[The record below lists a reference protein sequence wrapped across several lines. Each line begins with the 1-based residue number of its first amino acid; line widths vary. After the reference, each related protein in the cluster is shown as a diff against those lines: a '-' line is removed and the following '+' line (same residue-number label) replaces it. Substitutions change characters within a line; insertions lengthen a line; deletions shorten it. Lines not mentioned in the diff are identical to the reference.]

1 MTNNAFRTDRRRW
14 LQTGAAL
21 AALGCTA
28 CASVGQGGASS
39 TGAGTGTGLAED
51 LGERLEQGVQSGEL
65 ANLHAVAVM
74 RHGRLALERYFQGE
88 DERWGEPLGKVAFN
102 ADSLHD
108 VRSVSKSIVGLLYGM
123 ALAEGKVPALDT
135 PLVQAFPAY
144 GDLAADEGRRAIL
157 VSHALGMT
165 MGLQWDEDLPYSDP
179 RNSEIAMERSSDR
192 YRYVLEQPIVAPP
205 GERWCYS
212 GGATALLGHL
222 IAQGSG
228 MPLLDYARH
237 KLFAPLGIDKAEWTP
252 GTNGEAAAASGLRLR
267 ARDLARIGQLVLQQ
281 GEWPGGRQ
289 GRALV
294 PRHWIV
300 QSIQPRVD
308 AWPGLRYGHH
318 WYVGQTRAGLAY
330 YMAIGLGGQRLV
342 VVPQH
347 SLVYAVFMGN
357 YDSPQQVQRVGAV
370 QGLIAAA
377 LR

>member
-1 MTNNAFRTDRRRW
+1 MTHNAFRTDKRRW

-28 CASVGQGGASS
+28 CASMGQGGASS
-39 TGAGTGTGLAED
+39 TGTGLAED
-51 LGERLEQGVQSGEL
+51 LGERLDQGVQSGEL
-65 ANLHAVAVM
+65 ANLHAVVVM
-74 RHGRLALERYFQGE
+74 RHGRLALERYFEGE

-108 VRSVSKSIVGLLYGM
+108 VRSVSKSVVGLLYGL

-135 PLVQAFPAY
+135 PLIQAFPAY
-144 GDLAADEGRRAIL
+144 SDLAADEGRRSIL
-157 VSHALGMT
+157 ISHALGMT

-294 PRHWIV
+294 LRHWIV

-357 YDSPQQVQRVGAV
+357 YDSPQQVQRVAAV

>member
-1 MTNNAFRTDRRRW
+1 MTHNAFRTDRRRW

-28 CASVGQGGASS
+28 CASMGQGGASS
-39 TGAGTGTGLAED
+39 TGTGLAED
-51 LGERLEQGVQSGEL
+51 LGERLDQGVQSGEL
-65 ANLHAVAVM
+65 ANLHAVVVM
-74 RHGRLALERYFQGE
+74 RHGRLALERYFEGE

-108 VRSVSKSIVGLLYGM
+108 VRSVSKSVVGLLYGL

-135 PLVQAFPAY
+135 PLIQAFPAY
-144 GDLAADEGRRAIL
+144 SDLAADEGRRSIL
-157 VSHALGMT
+157 ISHALGMT
-165 MGLQWDEDLPYSDP
+165 MGLQWDEDIPYSDP

-294 PRHWIV
+294 LRHWIV

-357 YDSPQQVQRVGAV
+357 YDSPQQVQRVAAV

>member
-1 MTNNAFRTDRRRW
+1 MTNNGFRTDRRRW

-39 TGAGTGTGLAED
+39 TGTGLAED
-51 LGERLEQGVQSGEL
+51 LGERLDQGVQSGEL
-65 ANLHAVAVM
+65 ANLHAVVVM
-74 RHGRLALERYFQGE
+74 RHGRLALERYFEGE

-108 VRSVSKSIVGLLYGM
+108 VRSVSKSVVGLLYGM

-144 GDLAADEGRRAIL
+144 SDLAADEGRRGIL
-157 VSHALGMT
+157 ISHALGMT

-237 KLFAPLGIDKAEWTP
+237 KLFAPLGIDQAEWTP

-267 ARDLARIGQLVLQQ
+267 ARDLARPALRPPLVRGADPRRPGVLHGHRPGRPAAGGRAPVFAGVCHLHGQL
-281 GEWPGGRQ
+281 RQ
-289 GRALV
+289 PPAGAAR
-294 PRHWIV
+294 
-300 QSIQPRVD
+300 
-308 AWPGLRYGHH
+308 GC
-318 WYVGQTRAGLAY
+318 RAGPDRRCLA
-330 YMAIGLGGQRLV
+330 LT
-342 VVPQH
+342 
-347 SLVYAVFMGN
+347 
-357 YDSPQQVQRVGAV
+357 
-370 QGLIAAA
+370 A
-377 LR
+377 LP

>member
-1 MTNNAFRTDRRRW
+1 MTHNAFRTDRRRW

-28 CASVGQGGASS
+28 CASMGQGGASS
-39 TGAGTGTGLAED
+39 TGTGLAED
-51 LGERLEQGVQSGEL
+51 LGERLDQGVQSGEL
-65 ANLHAVAVM
+65 ANLHAVVVM
-74 RHGRLALERYFQGE
+74 RHGRLALERYFEGE

-108 VRSVSKSIVGLLYGM
+108 VRSVSKSVVGLLYGL

-135 PLVQAFPAY
+135 PLIQAFPAY
-144 GDLAADEGRRAIL
+144 SDLAADEGRRSIL
-157 VSHALGMT
+157 ISHALGMT

-294 PRHWIV
+294 LRHWIV

-357 YDSPQQVQRVGAV
+357 YDSPQQVQRVAAV

>member
-1 MTNNAFRTDRRRW
+1 MTNNGFRTDRRRW

-21 AALGCTA
+21 ATLGCTA
-28 CASVGQGGASS
+28 CASVGQGGAFS
-39 TGAGTGTGLAED
+39 TGTGTGTGLAED
-51 LGERLEQGVQSGEL
+51 LGERLDQGVQSGEL
-65 ANLHAVAVM
+65 ANLHAVVVM
-74 RHGRLALERYFQGE
+74 RHGRLALERYFEGE

-144 GDLAADEGRRAIL
+144 GDLAADGRRRAIL
-157 VSHALGMT
+157 ISHALGMT

-192 YRYVLEQPIVAPP
+192 YRYVLEQPVVAPP

-237 KLFAPLGIDKAEWTP
+237 KLFAPLSIDKAEWTP

-281 GEWPGGRQ
+281 GEWQ

-294 PRHWIV
+294 ARHWIV
-300 QSIQPRVD
+300 QSMQPRVD

>member
-1 MTNNAFRTDRRRW
+1 MTNNGFRTDRRRW

-21 AALGCTA
+21 ATLGCTA
-28 CASVGQGGASS
+28 CASVGQGGAFS

-65 ANLHAVAVM
+65 ANLHAVVVM
-74 RHGRLALERYFQGE
+74 RHGRLALERYFEGE

-108 VRSVSKSIVGLLYGM
+108 VRSVSKSVVGLLYGM
-123 ALAEGKVPALDT
+123 ALAEGKVPALGT

-144 GDLAADEGRRAIL
+144 SDLAADEGRRAIL

-281 GEWPGGRQ
+281 GEWQ

-294 PRHWIV
+294 PRHWMCNPFSRAWTPGPACATATTGTWGRPAPAWRTTWPSAWAASGWWSCP
-300 QSIQPRVD
+300 SIRWCMPSSWATTTAPSRCS
-308 AWPGLRYGHH
+308 AWAPC
-318 WYVGQTRAGLAY
+318 RA
-330 YMAIGLGGQRLV
+330 
-342 VVPQH
+342 
-347 SLVYAVFMGN
+347 
-357 YDSPQQVQRVGAV
+357 
-370 QGLIAAA
+370 
-377 LR
+377 

>member
-1 MTNNAFRTDRRRW
+1 MKERDMENNGFCTDRRRW

-21 AALGCTA
+21 VALGCTA
-28 CASVGQGGASS
+28 CASVGQGSGPSA
-39 TGAGTGTGLAED
+39 GLAED
-51 LGERLEQGVQSGEL
+51 LGERLDQGVKSGQLE
-65 ANLHAVAVM
+65 NLHAVVVM
-74 RHGRLALERYFQGE
+74 RHGRLALERYFEGE

-135 PLVQAFPAY
+135 PLVRAFPAY
-144 GDLAADEGRRAIL
+144 RDLAADERRRGIL

-192 YRYVLEQPIVAPP
+192 YRYVLEQPIVAAP

-237 KLFAPLGIDKAEWTP
+237 KLFAPLGIDKSEWTP
-252 GTNGEAAAASGLRLR
+252 GSNGEAAAASGLRLR

-281 GEWPGGRQ
+281 GEWQ

-294 PRHWIV
+294 PRQWIV
-300 QSIQPRVD
+300 QSTQPRVD
-308 AWPGLRYGHH
+308 AWPGLRYGYH
-318 WYVGQTRAGLAY
+318 WYVGRTRAGLAY

-342 VVPQH
+342 VVPDQA
-347 SLVYAVFMGN
+347 LVYAVFMGN
-357 YDSPQQVQRVGAV
+357 YGSDRQVQQVAAV
-370 QGLIAAA
+370 QGLIASA

>member
-1 MTNNAFRTDRRRW
+1 
-14 LQTGAAL
+14 
-21 AALGCTA
+21 
-28 CASVGQGGASS
+28 
-39 TGAGTGTGLAED
+39 
-51 LGERLEQGVQSGEL
+51 
-65 ANLHAVAVM
+65 
-74 RHGRLALERYFQGE
+74 
-88 DERWGEPLGKVAFN
+88 
-102 ADSLHD
+102 
-108 VRSVSKSIVGLLYGM
+108 
-123 ALAEGKVPALDT
+123 
-135 PLVQAFPAY
+135 
-144 GDLAADEGRRAIL
+144 
-157 VSHALGMT
+157 MT

-222 IAQGSG
+222 SAQGSG

-281 GEWPGGRQ
+281 GEWQ

>member
-51 LGERLEQGVQSGEL
+51 LGERLDQGVQSGEL
-65 ANLHAVAVM
+65 ANLHAVVVM
-74 RHGRLALERYFQGE
+74 RHGRLALERYFEGE

-144 GDLAADEGRRAIL
+144 SDLAADEGRRAIL
-157 VSHALGMT
+157 ISHALGMT

-281 GEWPGGRQ
+281 GEWQ
-289 GRALV
+289 GQALV
-294 PRHWIV
+294 PGHWIV

-357 YDSPQQVQRVGAV
+357 YDSPQQVQRVAAV

>member
-1 MTNNAFRTDRRRW
+1 MTNNGFRTDRRRW

-21 AALGCTA
+21 ATLGCTA
-28 CASVGQGGASS
+28 CASVGQGGAFS
-39 TGAGTGTGLAED
+39 TGTGTGLAED
-51 LGERLEQGVQSGEL
+51 LGERLDQGVQSGEL
-65 ANLHAVAVM
+65 ANLHAVVVM
-74 RHGRLALERYFQGE
+74 RHGRLALERYFEGE

-123 ALAEGKVPALDT
+123 ALAEGKVPALDM

-144 GDLAADEGRRAIL
+144 GDLAADGRRRAIL
-157 VSHALGMT
+157 ISHALGMT

-192 YRYVLEQPIVAPP
+192 YRYVLEQPVVAPP

-237 KLFAPLGIDKAEWTP
+237 KLFAPLSIDKAEWTP

-281 GEWPGGRQ
+281 GEWQ

-294 PRHWIV
+294 PRHWIHSAARGRLARPALRPPLV
-300 QSIQPRVD
+300 RGADPRRPGVLHGHRPGRPAAGGRAPAFAGVCRLHGQLRQPPAGAAR
-308 AWPGLRYGHH
+308 GG
-318 WYVGQTRAGLAY
+318 RAGPGRRCLA
-330 YMAIGLGGQRLV
+330 V
-342 VVPQH
+342 T
-347 SLVYAVFMGN
+347 
-357 YDSPQQVQRVGAV
+357 
-370 QGLIAAA
+370 A
-377 LR
+377 LP

>member
-1 MTNNAFRTDRRRW
+1 MKRNELQMNRRRW

-28 CASVGQGGASS
+28 CASVAPGGGPS
-39 TGAGTGTGLAED
+39 TGLAED
-51 LGERLEQGVQSGEL
+51 LGERLDQGVKSGGL
-65 ANLHAVAVM
+65 VNLHAVVVM
-74 RHGRLALERYFQGE
+74 RHGRLALERYFEGE
-88 DERWGEPLGKVAFN
+88 DERWGEPLGKVAFH

-108 VRSVSKSIVGLLYGM
+108 VRSVSKSIVGLLYGI
-123 ALAEGKVPALDT
+123 ALAEGKVPTLDT

-144 GDLAADEGRRAIL
+144 KDLAADEGRRAIL
-157 VSHALGMT
+157 ISHALGMT

-281 GEWPGGRQ
+281 GEWQ

-300 QSIQPRVD
+300 QSMQPRVD

-342 VVPQH
+342 VVPQQ